1 MVENRTTYRNDESD
15 VNLTQKELYQRCRAN
30 KSSTKYDSEILTIQE
45 VATLLRVHRSTI
57 TRLAK
62 SGELKSHQI
71 GSRRLFKRE
80 DVYTFFDN
88 QESPEYVSWRM
99 HHGNS

>member
-1 MVENRTTYRNDESD
+1 MAEYKTKPHYED
-15 VNLTQKELYQRCRAN
+15 VNLTQKELTDGW
-30 KSSTKYDSEILTIQE
+30 KVTTSTTQYDTEILTVQE
-45 VATLLRVHRSTI
+45 VASLLRVHRSTI

-88 QESPEYVSWRM
+88 QESPEYVSRRYQ
-99 HHGNS
+99 HGNS

>member
-1 MVENRTTYRNDESD
+1 MAKNVAKQQDKD
-15 VNLTQKELYQRCRAN
+15 VNLTQKVLTEEWRVPT
-30 KSSTKYDSEILTIQE
+30 STAQYDTEILTVKE
-45 VATLLRVHRSTI
+45 VASLLRVHRSTI

-62 SGELKSHQI
+62 SGGLKSHLL

-88 QESPEYVSWRM
+88 QESPEYVSWRN
-99 HHGNS
+99 HNGNS

>member
-1 MVENRTTYRNDESD
+1 MAENDVKQQDND
-15 VNLTQKELYQRCRAN
+15 VHLTQKELAERWRVT
-30 KSSTKYDSEILTIQE
+30 KSTTKCDPEILTVNE
-45 VATLLRVHRSTI
+45 VADLLRVHRSTI

-62 SGELKSHQI
+62 SGELKSHLL

-88 QESPEYVSWRM
+88 QESPEYVSWRNQY
-99 HHGNS
+99 GNS

>member
-1 MVENRTTYRNDESD
+1 MAENKAKQQDKD
-15 VNLTQKELYQRCRAN
+15 VYLTQKELAERWEVT
-30 KSSTKYDSEILTIQE
+30 KSTTTYDAAILTVNE
-45 VATLLRVHRSTI
+45 VADLLRVHRSTI

-71 GSRRLFKRE
+71 GSRRLFKRD

-88 QESPEYVSWRM
+88 QESPEYVSWRNQY
-99 HHGNS
+99 GNS

>member
-1 MVENRTTYRNDESD
+1 M
-15 VNLTQKELYQRCRAN
+15 VNLNNKEEYGSKDRDLNEKELVKLRVT
-30 KSSTKYDSEILTIQE
+30 KSATNNDTEILTVNE
-45 VATLLRVHRSTI
+45 VADLLRVHRSTI

-80 DVYTFFDN
+80 DVHTFFDN
-88 QESPEYVSWRM
+88 QESPEYVSRRYQ
-99 HHGNS
+99 HGNS

>member
-1 MVENRTTYRNDESD
+1 MAEYKTKPHYED
-15 VNLTQKELYQRCRAN
+15 VNLTQKELTDGW
-30 KSSTKYDSEILTIQE
+30 KVTTSTTQYDTEILTVQE
-45 VATLLRVHRSTI
+45 VASLLRVHRSTI

-88 QESPEYVSWRM
+88 QESPEYVSWRNQ
-99 HHGNS
+99 HGNS

>member
-1 MVENRTTYRNDESD
+1 MAEYKTKPHYED
-15 VNLTQKELYQRCRAN
+15 VNLTQKELTDGW
-30 KSSTKYDSEILTIQE
+30 KVTTSTTQYDTEILTVQE
-45 VATLLRVHRSTI
+45 VASLLRVHRSTI

-88 QESPEYVSWRM
+88 HESPEYVSRRYQ
-99 HHGNS
+99 HGNS

>member
-1 MVENRTTYRNDESD
+1 MAEIIAEQQDKD
-15 VNLTQKELYQRCRAN
+15 VCLTQKELAERWRVT
-30 KSSTKYDSEILTIQE
+30 KSATKYDPEILTIQE
-45 VATLLRVHRSTI
+45 VADLFRVHRSTI
-57 TRLAK
+57 SRYAK
-62 SGELKSHQI
+62 SGELKSHLL

-88 QESPEYVSWRM
+88 QESPEYVSWRN